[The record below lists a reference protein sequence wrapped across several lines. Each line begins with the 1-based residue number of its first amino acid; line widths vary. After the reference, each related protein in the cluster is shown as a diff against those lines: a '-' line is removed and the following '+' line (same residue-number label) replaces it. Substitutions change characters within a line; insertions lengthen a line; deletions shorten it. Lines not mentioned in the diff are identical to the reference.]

1 MNPSSKPPLVV
12 PAISRKEIII
22 GIVIALAIFAAV
34 LYGMGQMGNRI
45 TANKLTGTIEGKDFT
60 PAPETQLTIG
70 KSGVKSEHLKG
81 DFFLKVRAGGDLYWV
96 GVDEATYNARKE
108 GESYTFPAPQGG
120 GKK

>member
-12 PAISRKEIII
+12 PAISRKEMII
-22 GIVIALAIFAAV
+22 GVVIALAIFAAV
-34 LYGMGQMGNRI
+34 IYGMGQMGNRI
-45 TANKLTGTIEGKDFT
+45 TANKLTGVIEGKDFT

-120 GKK
+120 KK